1 MTDHIDTRNLD
12 SVAGA
17 VYFVVGR
24 GTEGGASDSYRLSV
38 AGVRNSDWG
47 DVSAVASNS
56 GYSIGTIQVDLGQ
69 QGLRALGAASDRPL
83 KAGEKTYVDAIIEQ
97 SSTYAQANG
106 LKFTNDLDGLRKDLL
121 SHGDG
126 QGKHPSIHFIDAN
139 TRDSI
144 NKWAASSEGE
154 QWIHQNVDYP
164 QIKSITKDAVAMVDA
179 YGKNIPED
187 RRFETICILA
197 KTENQIP
204 GKMAGFEKVLKDG
217 GNYDDVVQH
226 ADKVRA
232 AIKFYDGPKAAA
244 IAETYETQYGSPGKK
259 DALDRAHV
267 KVSSST
273 YDPSAE
279 KSDPDIQVALKAIG
293 QSDHVRA
300 HHRAGGV
307 LRSGESGQAVSALQ
321 TDLAAL
327 GYTDGK
333 GHPLEPDG
341 HFGPATKTALEAF
354 QRDHHLAADGVA
366 GARTLDAIHRQTQAV
381 KTPGLEHASNP
392 DHALYMQAQ
401 KAVHD
406 LDARQ
411 GRTSDQHSNN
421 LAAALTVAARRDG
434 LDRIDQ
440 VALNDDGSRAFAV
453 QNGVPRQFAHVQT
466 AEAVNTSMAQST
478 QALDTLHKKPDP
490 AQTQSPAPQQA
501 PSAMNL

>member
-1 MTDHIDTRNLD
+1 MPDHIDTRNLD

-17 VYFVVGR
+17 VYFVVGK

-83 KAGEKTYVDAIIEQ
+83 KAGEQTYVDAIIGQ
-97 SSTYAQANG
+97 SAAYAHAHD
-106 LKFTNDLDGLRKDLL
+106 LKFTDDLDGLRRDLL

-126 QGKHPSIHFIDAN
+126 QGKHSSIHFIDAN

-144 NKWAASSEGE
+144 NKWASSNEGE

-164 QIKSITKDAVAMVDA
+164 QIKSITEDAVAMVDK

-204 GKMAGFEKVLKDG
+204 SKMPGFEKILKDG
-217 GNYDDVVQH
+217 GDYDDIRQH
-226 ADKVRA
+226 ADKLRA
-232 AIKFYDGPKAAA
+232 AVKFYDGPKAAV
-244 IAETYETQYGSPGKK
+244 IAETYDARYGSPGQKEI
-259 DALDRAHV
+259 LDRAQA
-267 KVSSST
+267 KVSGST
-273 YDPSAE
+273 YDPSTE
-279 KSDPDIQVALKAIG
+279 KNDADIQAALKAIG
-293 QSDHVRA
+293 QSSSAHA

-307 LRSGESGQAVSALQ
+307 LRSGERGEAVKTLQ
-321 TDLAAL
+321 TELGAL
-327 GYTDGK
+327 GYADGK
-333 GHPLEPDG
+333 GHPLKPDG
-341 HFGPATKTALEAF
+341 DFGPATKAALEAF
-354 QRDHHLAADGVA
+354 QRDHHLAADGIA
-366 GARTLDAIHRQTQAV
+366 GPKTLHAIQQAQAT
-381 KTPGLEHASNP
+381 KTPSLDQVSNP

-401 KAVHD
+401 TAVHE

-411 GRTSDQHSNN
+411 GRTPDQYSNN

-434 LDRIDQ
+434 LNRIDQ
-440 VALNDDGSRAFAV
+440 IALSEDGSRAFAV
-453 QNGVPRQFAHVQT
+453 QDGLVRQFAHVQT

-478 QALDTLHKKPDP
+478 QALDALHKRPDP
-490 AQTQSPAPQQA
+490 APMPSPTPQHA
-501 PSAMNL
+501 SLAMNI